1 MLAAAGERVNSGL
14 SGRGGLIKCCRAPG
28 GKVFGIDD
36 IIRLIAADFHVVAL
50 ITGIFYAL
58 ALVCAVREILN
69 SRTSQGS
76 IAWLLSLALLP
87 FPTVILYFVFGWK
100 LFDDYANDRVQN
112 GRADRPL
119 RARDLALVDRETD
132 AKWPVQVHVSEL
144 PFLKGNE
151 VELLVDGHATFD
163 SIFAG
168 IDAAKDYLLVQF
180 YIVRDDRLG
189 QQLAERLIARAR
201 AGVSVYM
208 LYDDIGSTG
217 MPKRYR
223 KELREAGV
231 KVSSFNR
238 RHKILRLFGPMRI
251 NYRNHR
257 KIVVADGKHAWVGG
271 HNVGVEYLGEDP
283 KLGHWRDTHVR
294 VSGPAALGCALL
306 FREDWEWATG
316 ERLPNRA
323 PRQLETFG
331 DNSVLVMGSGPADK
345 LEECAIAFTDII
357 GRARERLWIVSP
369 YFVPDTDIRTALF
382 AARLRGVDVRIM
394 LPDNPDH
401 ALVWLA
407 SMAHADAMVQ
417 HDIGVYR
424 YVDGFLHQK
433 VVLMDDQ
440 MATVGSVNF
449 DNRSFAIN
457 FEITLWF
464 TDPDTI
470 GNVEEMLLADFER
483 CRQVG
488 MSEVSTRPFHIYLM
502 SQTARL
508 LSPVL

>member
-1 MLAAAGERVNSGL
+1 
-14 SGRGGLIKCCRAPG
+14 
-28 GKVFGIDD
+28 VFGLDD
-36 IIRLIAADFHVVAL
+36 ILKAIVADLHLIALVMGCIYL
-50 ITGIFYAL
+50 L
-58 ALVCAVREILN
+58 AVVCAVREILN

-87 FPTVILYFVFGWK
+87 IPTVFLYLVFGWK
-100 LFDDYANDRVQN
+100 LFDDYATDRIQN

-119 RARDLALVDRETD
+119 RAKDLALVDRETD
-132 AKWPVQVHVSEL
+132 AKWPVQVAVSEL
-144 PFLKGNE
+144 PFLKGND
-151 VELLVDGHATFD
+151 VELLVDGQATFD

-168 IDAAKDYLLVQF
+168 IDAAEDYVLVQF
-180 YIVRDDRLG
+180 YIVRDDALG
-189 QQLAERLIARAR
+189 SELARRLIAKAKS
-201 AGVSVYM
+201 GVAVYL

-223 KELREAGV
+223 RELREAGV

-238 RHKILRLFGPMRI
+238 RHKFLRLFGPTRI

-271 HNVGVEYLGEDP
+271 HNVGVEYLGQDP
-283 KLGHWRDTHVR
+283 RFGHWRDTHVR

-316 ERLPNRA
+316 ERLPNR
-323 PRQLETFG
+323 PPKELESFG

-345 LEECAIAFTDII
+345 LEECAIAYTDLI

-401 ALVWLA
+401 KLVWLA
-407 SMAHADAMVQ
+407 SIAHADSMVQ

-424 YVDGFLHQK
+424 YTDGFLHQK
-433 VVLMDDQ
+433 VVLMDNEI
-440 MATVGSVNF
+440 ATVGSVNF

-464 TDPDTI
+464 THEATI
-470 GNVEEMLLADFER
+470 KAVEEMLLKDFEA
-483 CRQVG
+483 CRQV
-488 MSEVSTRPFHIYLM
+488 
-502 SQTARL
+502 SQAEIESRRWTLYVATQAARL

>member
-1 MLAAAGERVNSGL
+1 
-14 SGRGGLIKCCRAPG
+14 
-28 GKVFGIDD
+28 VFGIDD
-36 IIRLIAADFHVVAL
+36 ILRIIIADLHIVAL
-50 ITGIFYAL
+50 IVGAFYLL
-58 ALVCAVREILN
+58 ALICAVREILN

-87 FPTVILYFVFGWK
+87 FPSVFLYLIFGWK
-100 LFDDYANDRVQN
+100 AFDDYAQDRVQN

-119 RARDLALVDRETD
+119 RAKDLALVDRETD
-132 AKWPVQVHVSEL
+132 EKWPVQVAVSEV
-144 PFLKGNE
+144 PFLKGND
-151 VELLVDGHATFD
+151 VEILVDGKATFD

-168 IDAAKDYLLVQF
+168 IDAAKEYLLVQF
-180 YIVRDDRLG
+180 YIVRDDALG
-189 QQLAERLIARAR
+189 QQLAERLIAKAK
-201 AGVSVYM
+201 AGVAVYL
-208 LYDDIGSTG
+208 LYDDIGSNG

-223 KELREAGV
+223 RELREAGV
-231 KVSSFNR
+231 KVTGFNH
-238 RHKILRLFGPMRI
+238 RHKMLRFYGPARI

-283 KLGHWRDTHVR
+283 KFGHWRDTHVR
-294 VSGPAALGCALL
+294 VSGPAALGCAVL

-316 ERLPNRA
+316 EKLPHRPPA
-323 PRQLETFG
+323 ELESVG
-331 DNSVLVMGSGPADK
+331 DQSVLVMGSGPADK
-345 LEECAIAFTDII
+345 LEECAIAYTDMI
-357 GRARERLWIVSP
+357 GRARKRLWIVSP

-401 ALVWLA
+401 KLVWLA
-407 SMAHADAMVQ
+407 SMAHADAMVE
-417 HDIGVYR
+417 HDISVYR

-433 VVLMDDQ
+433 VVLMDDEI
-440 MATVGSVNF
+440 TTIGSVNF

-464 TDPDTI
+464 TDRDMI
-470 GNVEEMLLADFER
+470 DRVEAMLLKDFES

-488 MSEVSTRPFHIYLM
+488 LAEVRSRPIMLYFLT
-502 SQTARL
+502 QAARL
-508 LSPVL
+508 LSPLL

>member
-1 MLAAAGERVNSGL
+1 MFR
-14 SGRGGLIKCCRAPG
+14 
-28 GKVFGIDD
+28 IDD
-36 IIRLIAADFHVVAL
+36 LLRAIVADLHIVAL
-50 ITGIFYAL
+50 IVGAIYLL
-58 ALVCAVREILN
+58 AIVCAVREILN

-87 FPTVILYFVFGWK
+87 FPSVFLYLIFGWK
-100 LFDDYANDRVQN
+100 AFDDYAQDRVQN

-132 AKWPVQVHVSEL
+132 EKWPVQVAVSEV
-144 PFLKGNE
+144 PFLKGND
-151 VELLVDGHATFD
+151 VEILVDGQATFD

-168 IDAAKDYLLVQF
+168 IDAAEEYLLVQF

-189 QQLAERLIARAR
+189 QQLAERLIAKAK
-201 AGVSVYM
+201 AGVAVYL

-223 KELREAGV
+223 RELREAGI
-231 KVSSFNR
+231 KVAGFNH
-238 RHKILRLFGPMRI
+238 RHKMLRFYGPARI

-283 KLGHWRDTHVR
+283 KFGHWRDTHVR

-316 ERLPNRA
+316 DKLPHRPPA
-323 PRQLETFG
+323 QLEAVG
-331 DNSVLVMGSGPADK
+331 EQSVLVMGSGPADQ
-345 LEECAIAFTDII
+345 LEECAIAYTDII

-401 ALVWLA
+401 KLVWLA
-407 SMAHADAMVQ
+407 SMAHADAMVE

-433 VVLMDDQ
+433 VVLMDDEI
-440 MATVGSVNF
+440 ATIGSVNF

-464 TDPDTI
+464 TDKDMI
-470 GNVEEMLLADFER
+470 ERVEAMLLKDFES

-488 MSEVSTRPFHIYLM
+488 LAEVRSRPVMLYFLN
-502 SQTARL
+502 QAARL
-508 LSPVL
+508 LSPLL

>member
-1 MLAAAGERVNSGL
+1 MFGL
-14 SGRGGLIKCCRAPG
+14 
-28 GKVFGIDD
+28 DD
-36 IIRLIAADFHVVAL
+36 ILRALLADLHIFAAVMAAIYL
-50 ITGIFYAL
+50 L
-58 ALVCAVREILN
+58 AFVCAVREIYN

-87 FPTVILYFVFGWK
+87 FPTAFLYMIFGWK
-100 LFDDYANDRVQN
+100 FFDDYATDRIKN

-119 RARDLALVDRETD
+119 RAKDLALIDRETD
-132 AKWPVQVHVSEL
+132 AKWPVQVQVSEL
-144 PFLKGNE
+144 PFLKGND
-151 VELLVDGHATFD
+151 VELLIDGAATFE

-168 IDAAKDYLLVQF
+168 IDAAEHYLLVQF

-189 QQLAERLIARAR
+189 QQLAERLIAKAK
-201 AGVSVYM
+201 AGVEVRL

-217 MPKRYR
+217 MPKRFR
-223 KELREAGV
+223 TQMREAGV
-231 KVSSFNR
+231 KVAGFNQ
-238 RHKILRLFGPMRI
+238 RHKFLRIYGPTRI

-271 HNVGVEYLGEDP
+271 HNVGVEYLGENA
-283 KLGHWRDTHVR
+283 KFGRWRDTHVR

-316 ERLPNRA
+316 ERLPTT
-323 PRQLETFG
+323 PPKEIETPG
-331 DNSVLVMGSGPADK
+331 DQSVLVMGSGPADK
-345 LEECAIAFTDII
+345 LEECAIAYVDLI
-357 GRARERLWIVSP
+357 GRARKRLWIVSP

-407 SMAHADAMVQ
+407 SIAHADAMVQ
-417 HDIGVYR
+417 HDIAVYR
-424 YVDGFLHQK
+424 YTDGFLHQK
-433 VVLMDDQ
+433 VVLMDGEI
-440 MATVGSVNF
+440 ATVGSVNF

-464 TDPDTI
+464 TDDKTI
-470 GNVEEMLLADFER
+470 NAVEAMLAEDFKA
-483 CRQVG
+483 CRQV
-488 MSEVSTRPFHIYLM
+488 SLAEVSTRPVPLYFLT
-502 SQTARL
+502 QAARL

>member
-1 MLAAAGERVNSGL
+1 M
-14 SGRGGLIKCCRAPG
+14 
-28 GKVFGIDD
+28 FGIDD
-36 IIRLIAADFHVVAL
+36 ILRAIVADMHLVAL
-50 ITGIFYAL
+50 IMGAVYLL
-58 ALVCAVREILN
+58 AFVCAVREILN

-76 IAWLLSLALLP
+76 IAWLLSLMLLP
-87 FPTVILYFVFGWK
+87 IPTVFLYLIFGWK
-100 LFDDYANDRVQN
+100 FFDDYATDRMQN
-112 GRADRPL
+112 GRANRPL
-119 RARDLALVDRETD
+119 RARDLALIDGDTD
-132 AKWPVQVHVSEL
+132 AKWPVQVQVSEL
-144 PFLKGNE
+144 PFLKGND
-151 VELLVDGHATFD
+151 VELLVDGQATFD

-168 IDAAKDYLLVQF
+168 IEAAREYLLVQF

-189 QQLAERLIARAR
+189 QALAERLIAKAK
-201 AGVSVYM
+201 AGVAVYM

-217 MPKRYR
+217 MPKRFR
-223 KELREAGV
+223 QELRDAGI
-231 KVSSFNR
+231 KVSSFNQ
-238 RHKILRLFGPMRI
+238 RHKFLRLFGATRI

-257 KIVVADGKHAWVGG
+257 KIVVADGHHAWVGG

-283 KLGHWRDTHVR
+283 KVGHWRDTHVR

-316 ERLPNRA
+316 ERLPNR
-323 PRQLETFG
+323 PPSELKSYG
-331 DNSVLVMGSGPADK
+331 DQSVLVMGSGPADK
-345 LEECAIAFTDII
+345 LEECAIAFTDLI
-357 GRARERLWIVSP
+357 GRARKRLWIVSP

-417 HDIGVYR
+417 HDIAVYR
-424 YVDGFLHQK
+424 YTDGFLHQK
-433 VVLMDDQ
+433 VVLMDEE

-464 TDPDTI
+464 TDAETI
-470 GNVEEMLLADFER
+470 AGVDAMLARDFES
-483 CRQVG
+483 CRRVG
-488 MSEVSTRPFHIYLM
+488 LSEVNSRLWALRLAT
-502 SQTARL
+502 QAARL

>member
-1 MLAAAGERVNSGL
+1 MRLNEII
-14 SGRGGLIKCCRAPG
+14 GLI
-28 GKVFGIDD
+28 V
-36 IIRLIAADFHVVAL
+36 ADLHILAL
-50 ITGIFYAL
+50 ITGLLYLL
-58 ALVCAVREILN
+58 AAVCAVREILN

-87 FPTVILYFVFGWK
+87 FPTVFLYLVFGWK
-100 LFDDYANDRVQN
+100 LFDDYARDRTQN

-119 RARDLALVDRETD
+119 RAKDLALVDREKD
-132 AKWPVQVHVSEL
+132 ALWPVQVHVSEL

-151 VELLVDGHATFD
+151 IELLVDGQATFD

-168 IDAAKDYLLVQF
+168 IDAAEEYLLVQF

-189 QQLAERLIARAR
+189 QELAERLIAKAK
-201 AGVSVYM
+201 AGVDICL

-217 MPKRYR
+217 MPKRFR
-223 KELREAGV
+223 KELREAGI

-238 RHKILRLFGPMRI
+238 RHKFLRFYGPTRI

-283 KLGHWRDTHVR
+283 RLGHWRDTHVR
-294 VSGPAALGCALL
+294 LSGPAALGCALL

-316 ERLPNRA
+316 ERLP
-323 PRQLETFG
+323 PRPPKELETPG
-331 DNSVLVMGSGPADK
+331 EESALVMGSGPADK
-345 LEECAIAFTDII
+345 LEECAIAFTDLI

-369 YFVPDTDIRTALF
+369 YFVPDVDIRTALF

-401 ALVWLA
+401 KIVWLA

-417 HDIGVYR
+417 HDIAVYR
-424 YVDGFLHQK
+424 YTDGFLHQK
-433 VVLMDDQ
+433 VVLVDDT

-464 TDPDTI
+464 PDPKTI
-470 GNVEEMLLADFER
+470 SAVEAMLLEDFKA

-488 MSEVSTRPFHIYLM
+488 MAEVESRPLPLYVAT
-502 SQTARL
+502 QAARL

>member
-1 MLAAAGERVNSGL
+1 M
-14 SGRGGLIKCCRAPG
+14 
-28 GKVFGIDD
+28 FGIDD
-36 IIRLIAADFHVVAL
+36 ILRAIVADMHLVAL
-50 ITGIFYAL
+50 IMGGVYLL

-76 IAWLLSLALLP
+76 IAWLLSLMLLP
-87 FPTVILYFVFGWK
+87 IPTVLLYLVFGWK
-100 LFDDYANDRVQN
+100 FFDDYATDRMQN
-112 GRADRPL
+112 GRANRPL
-119 RARDLALVDRETD
+119 RARDLALIDGDTD
-132 AKWPVQVHVSEL
+132 AKWPVQVQVSEL
-144 PFLKGNE
+144 PFLKGND
-151 VELLVDGHATFD
+151 VELLVDGQATFD

-168 IDAAKDYLLVQF
+168 IEAAKEYLLVQF

-189 QQLAERLIARAR
+189 QELAERLIAKAK
-201 AGVSVYM
+201 AGVAVYM

-217 MPKRYR
+217 MPKRFR
-223 KELREAGV
+223 QELRDAGI
-231 KVSSFNR
+231 KVSSFNQ
-238 RHKILRLFGPMRI
+238 RHKFLRLFGATRI

-257 KIVVADGKHAWVGG
+257 KIVVADGHHAWVGG

-283 KLGHWRDTHVR
+283 KVGHWRDTHVR

-316 ERLPNRA
+316 ERLPNR
-323 PRQLETFG
+323 PPSELKSYG
-331 DNSVLVMGSGPADK
+331 DQSVLVMGSGPADK
-345 LEECAIAFTDII
+345 LEECAIAFTDLI
-357 GRARERLWIVSP
+357 GRARKRLWIVSP

-417 HDIGVYR
+417 HDIAVYR
-424 YVDGFLHQK
+424 YTDGFLHQK
-433 VVLMDDQ
+433 VVLMDEE

-464 TDPDTI
+464 TDAETI
-470 GNVEEMLLADFER
+470 AGVDAMLARDFES
-483 CRQVG
+483 CRRVG
-488 MSEVSTRPFHIYLM
+488 LSEVNSRLWALRLAT
-502 SQTARL
+502 QAARL

>member
-1 MLAAAGERVNSGL
+1 M
-14 SGRGGLIKCCRAPG
+14 
-28 GKVFGIDD
+28 FGIDD
-36 IIRLIAADFHVVAL
+36 ILRAIVADMHLVAL
-50 ITGIFYAL
+50 IMGAVYLL
-58 ALVCAVREILN
+58 AFVCAVREILN

-76 IAWLLSLALLP
+76 IAWLLSLMLLP
-87 FPTVILYFVFGWK
+87 IPTVLLYLVFGWK
-100 LFDDYANDRVQN
+100 FFDDYATDRMQN
-112 GRADRPL
+112 GRANRPL
-119 RARDLALVDRETD
+119 RARDLALVDGDTD
-132 AKWPVQVHVSEL
+132 AKWPVQVQVSEL
-144 PFLKGNE
+144 PFLKGND
-151 VELLVDGHATFD
+151 VELLVDGQATFD

-168 IDAAKDYLLVQF
+168 IEAAQEYLLVQF

-189 QQLAERLIARAR
+189 QELAERLIAKAKS
-201 AGVSVYM
+201 GVAVYM

-217 MPKRYR
+217 MPKRFR
-223 KELREAGV
+223 QELRDAGI
-231 KVSSFNR
+231 KVSSFNQ
-238 RHKILRLFGPMRI
+238 RHKFLRLFGATRI

-257 KIVVADGKHAWVGG
+257 KIVVADGHHAWVGG

-283 KLGHWRDTHVR
+283 KVGHWRDTHVR

-316 ERLPNRA
+316 ERLPNR
-323 PRQLETFG
+323 PPSELKSYG
-331 DNSVLVMGSGPADK
+331 DQSVLVMGSGPADK
-345 LEECAIAFTDII
+345 LEECAIAFTDLI
-357 GRARERLWIVSP
+357 GRARKRLWIVSP

-417 HDIGVYR
+417 HDIAVYR
-424 YVDGFLHQK
+424 YTDGFLHQK
-433 VVLMDDQ
+433 VVLMDEE

-464 TDPDTI
+464 TDAETI
-470 GNVEEMLLADFER
+470 AGVDAMLARDFES
-483 CRQVG
+483 CRRVG
-488 MSEVSTRPFHIYLM
+488 LSEVNSRLWALRLAT
-502 SQTARL
+502 QAARL

>member
-1 MLAAAGERVNSGL
+1 MFGVDDFLRAMVADLHIVALVM
-14 SGRGGLIKCCRAPG
+14 GLIY
-28 GKVFGIDD
+28 
-36 IIRLIAADFHVVAL
+36 L
-50 ITGIFYAL
+50 L
-58 ALVCAVREILN
+58 AFVCAVREILN

-76 IAWLLSLALLP
+76 IAWLLSLLLLP
-87 FPTVILYFVFGWK
+87 FPTAFLYLIFGWK
-100 LFDDYANDRVQN
+100 LFDDYATERMQN
-112 GRADRPL
+112 GRAERPL
-119 RARDLALVDRETD
+119 RAKDLALIDRETD
-132 AKWPVQVHVSEL
+132 AKWPVQVSVSEL
-144 PFLKGNE
+144 PFLKGND
-151 VELLVDGHATFD
+151 VELLVDGTATFD

-168 IDAAKDYLLVQF
+168 IEAAQDYLLVQF

-189 QQLAERLIARAR
+189 QELAERLIAKAK
-201 AGVSVYM
+201 AGVAVYL

-223 KELREAGV
+223 KELRDAGV
-231 KVSSFNR
+231 KVSSFNH
-238 RHKILRLFGPMRI
+238 RHKFLRIFGPTRI

-257 KIVVADGKHAWVGG
+257 KIVVADGKHAWSGG

-283 KLGHWRDTHVR
+283 KFGHWRDTHVR

-316 ERLPNRA
+316 ERLPNTPPA
-323 PRQLETFG
+323 DLETPG

-345 LEECAIAFTDII
+345 LEECAIAFTDLI
-357 GRARERLWIVSP
+357 GRARKRLWIVSP

-407 SMAHADAMVQ
+407 SMAHADSMVQ
-417 HDIGVYR
+417 HDIAVYR
-424 YVDGFLHQK
+424 YTDGFLHQK
-433 VVLMDDQ
+433 VVLMDDD

-464 TDPDTI
+464 TAETTI
-470 GNVEEMLLADFER
+470 SNVEAMLLNDFKS
-483 CRQVG
+483 CRRVSQ
-488 MSEVSTRPFHIYLM
+488 SEIETRHWPLYLAT
-502 SQTARL
+502 QAARL

>member
-1 MLAAAGERVNSGL
+1 M
-14 SGRGGLIKCCRAPG
+14 
-28 GKVFGIDD
+28 FGIDD
-36 IIRLIAADFHVVAL
+36 ILRAIVADMHLVAL
-50 ITGIFYAL
+50 IMGAVYLL
-58 ALVCAVREILN
+58 AFVCAVREILN

-76 IAWLLSLALLP
+76 IAWLLSLMLLP
-87 FPTVILYFVFGWK
+87 IPTVFLYLIFGWK
-100 LFDDYANDRVQN
+100 FFDDYATDRMQN
-112 GRADRPL
+112 GRANRPL
-119 RARDLALVDRETD
+119 RARDLALIDGDTD
-132 AKWPVQVHVSEL
+132 AKWPVQVQVSEL
-144 PFLKGNE
+144 PFLKGND
-151 VELLVDGHATFD
+151 VELLVDGQATFD

-168 IDAAKDYLLVQF
+168 IEAAKEYLLVQF

-189 QQLAERLIARAR
+189 QELAERLIAKAK
-201 AGVSVYM
+201 AGVAVYM

-217 MPKRYR
+217 MPKRFR
-223 KELREAGV
+223 QELRDAGI
-231 KVSSFNR
+231 KVSSFNQ
-238 RHKILRLFGPMRI
+238 RHKFLRLFGATRI

-257 KIVVADGKHAWVGG
+257 KIVVADGHHAWVGG

-283 KLGHWRDTHVR
+283 KVGHWRDTHVR

-316 ERLPNRA
+316 ERLPNR
-323 PRQLETFG
+323 PPSELKSYG
-331 DNSVLVMGSGPADK
+331 DQSVLVMGSGPADK
-345 LEECAIAFTDII
+345 LEECAIAFTDLI
-357 GRARERLWIVSP
+357 GRARKRLWIVSP

-417 HDIGVYR
+417 HDIAVYR
-424 YVDGFLHQK
+424 YTDGFLHQK
-433 VVLMDDQ
+433 VVLMDEE

-464 TDPDTI
+464 TDAETI
-470 GNVEEMLLADFER
+470 AGVDAMLARDFES
-483 CRQVG
+483 CRRVG
-488 MSEVSTRPFHIYLM
+488 LSEVNSRLWALRLAT
-502 SQTARL
+502 QAARL

>member
-1 MLAAAGERVNSGL
+1 M
-14 SGRGGLIKCCRAPG
+14 
-28 GKVFGIDD
+28 FGIDD
-36 IIRLIAADFHVVAL
+36 ILKAIIADLH
-50 ITGIFYAL
+50 IL
-58 ALVCAVREILN
+58 AAIMGAIYLLAFICAVREILN

-87 FPTVILYFVFGWK
+87 FPTAFLYMIFGWK
-100 LFDDYANDRVQN
+100 FFDDYATDRIKN

-119 RARDLALVDRETD
+119 RAKDLALIDRETD
-132 AKWPVQVHVSEL
+132 AKWPVQVQVSEL
-144 PFLKGNE
+144 PFLRGND
-151 VELLVDGHATFD
+151 VELLIDGKATFD

-168 IDAAKDYLLVQF
+168 IDAAEHYLLVQF
-180 YIVRDDRLG
+180 YIIRDDKLG
-189 QQLAERLIARAR
+189 QQLAERLIAKAK
-201 AGVSVYM
+201 AGVEVRL

-217 MPKRYR
+217 MPKRFR
-223 KELREAGV
+223 TQMRDAGV
-231 KVSSFNR
+231 KVAGFNQ
-238 RHKILRLFGPMRI
+238 RHKFLRFYGPTRI

-283 KLGHWRDTHVR
+283 KFGRWRDTHVR

-316 ERLPNRA
+316 ERLPAA
-323 PRQLETFG
+323 PPKEVETPG
-331 DNSVLVMGSGPADK
+331 DQSVLVMGSGPADQ
-345 LEECAIAFTDII
+345 LEECAIAYVDLI

-401 ALVWLA
+401 IMVWLA
-407 SMAHADAMVQ
+407 SIAHADAMVE
-417 HDIGVYR
+417 HDISVYR
-424 YVDGFLHQK
+424 YTDGFLHQK
-433 VVLMDDQ
+433 VVVMDNEIT
-440 MATVGSVNF
+440 TVGSVNF

-464 TDPDTI
+464 TDPQALAAVDA
-470 GNVEEMLLADFER
+470 MLAEDFKL
-483 CRQVG
+483 CRQV
-488 MSEVSTRPFHIYLM
+488 SLAEVSSRSKPLYFAT
-502 SQTARL
+502 QAAKL
-508 LSPVL
+508 LSPLL

>member
-1 MLAAAGERVNSGL
+1 MFR
-14 SGRGGLIKCCRAPG
+14 
-28 GKVFGIDD
+28 IDD
-36 IIRLIAADFHVVAL
+36 LLRAIVADLHIVAL
-50 ITGIFYAL
+50 IVGAIYLL
-58 ALVCAVREILN
+58 AIVCAVREILN

-87 FPTVILYFVFGWK
+87 FPSVFLYLIFGWK
-100 LFDDYANDRVQN
+100 AFDDYAQDRVQN

-132 AKWPVQVHVSEL
+132 EKWPVQVAVSEV
-144 PFLKGNE
+144 PFLKGND
-151 VELLVDGHATFD
+151 VEILVDGQATFD

-168 IDAAKDYLLVQF
+168 IDAAEEYLLVQF

-189 QQLAERLIARAR
+189 QQLAERLIAKAK
-201 AGVSVYM
+201 AGVAVYL

-223 KELREAGV
+223 RELREAGI
-231 KVSSFNR
+231 KVAGFNH
-238 RHKILRLFGPMRI
+238 RHKMLRFYGPARI

-283 KLGHWRDTHVR
+283 KFGHWRDTHVR

-316 ERLPNRA
+316 DKLPHRPPA
-323 PRQLETFG
+323 QLEPVG
-331 DNSVLVMGSGPADK
+331 DQSVLVMGSGPADQ
-345 LEECAIAFTDII
+345 LEECAIAYTDII

-401 ALVWLA
+401 KLVWLA
-407 SMAHADAMVQ
+407 SMAHADAMVE

-433 VVLMDDQ
+433 VVLMDDEI
-440 MATVGSVNF
+440 TTIGSVNF

-464 TDPDTI
+464 TDKNMI
-470 GNVEEMLLADFER
+470 EQVETMLLKDFES

-488 MSEVSTRPFHIYLM
+488 LAEVRSRPVMLYFLT
-502 SQTARL
+502 QAARL
-508 LSPVL
+508 LSPLL

>member
-1 MLAAAGERVNSGL
+1 M
-14 SGRGGLIKCCRAPG
+14 
-28 GKVFGIDD
+28 FGIDD
-36 IIRLIAADFHVVAL
+36 ILRAIVADMHLVAL
-50 ITGIFYAL
+50 IMGGVYLL

-76 IAWLLSLALLP
+76 IAWLLSLMLLP
-87 FPTVILYFVFGWK
+87 IPTVLLYLVFGWK
-100 LFDDYANDRVQN
+100 FFDDYATDRMQN
-112 GRADRPL
+112 GRANRPL
-119 RARDLALVDRETD
+119 RARDLALIDGDTD
-132 AKWPVQVHVSEL
+132 AKWPVQVQVSEL
-144 PFLKGNE
+144 PFLKGND
-151 VELLVDGHATFD
+151 VELLVDGEATFD

-168 IDAAKDYLLVQF
+168 IEAAQEYLLVQF

-189 QQLAERLIARAR
+189 QALAERLIAKAK
-201 AGVSVYM
+201 AGVAVYM

-217 MPKRYR
+217 MPKRFR
-223 KELREAGV
+223 QELRDAGI
-231 KVSSFNR
+231 KVSSFNQ
-238 RHKILRLFGPMRI
+238 RHKFLRLFGATRI

-257 KIVVADGKHAWVGG
+257 KIVVADGHHAWVGG

-283 KLGHWRDTHVR
+283 KVGHWRDTHVR

-316 ERLPNRA
+316 ERLPNR
-323 PRQLETFG
+323 PPSELKSYG
-331 DNSVLVMGSGPADK
+331 DQSVLVMGSGPADK
-345 LEECAIAFTDII
+345 LEECAIAFTDLI
-357 GRARERLWIVSP
+357 GRARKRLWIVSP

-417 HDIGVYR
+417 HDIAVYR
-424 YVDGFLHQK
+424 YTDGFLHQK
-433 VVLMDDQ
+433 VVLMDEE

-464 TDPDTI
+464 TDPETI
-470 GNVEEMLLADFER
+470 AGVDATLARDFES
-483 CRQVG
+483 CRRVG
-488 MSEVSTRPFHIYLM
+488 LSEVDSRLWALRLAT
-502 SQTARL
+502 QAARL

>member
-1 MLAAAGERVNSGL
+1 M
-14 SGRGGLIKCCRAPG
+14 
-28 GKVFGIDD
+28 FGIDD
-36 IIRLIAADFHVVAL
+36 ILRAIVADMHLVAL
-50 ITGIFYAL
+50 IMGGVYLL

-76 IAWLLSLALLP
+76 IAWLLSLMLLP
-87 FPTVILYFVFGWK
+87 IPTVLLYLVFGWK
-100 LFDDYANDRVQN
+100 FFDDYATDRMQN
-112 GRADRPL
+112 GRANRPL
-119 RARDLALVDRETD
+119 RARDLALIDGDTD
-132 AKWPVQVHVSEL
+132 AKWPVQVQVSEL

-151 VELLVDGHATFD
+151 VELLVDGEATFD

-168 IDAAKDYLLVQF
+168 IEAAQEYLLVQF

-189 QQLAERLIARAR
+189 QALAERLIAKAK
-201 AGVSVYM
+201 AGVAVYM

-217 MPKRYR
+217 MPKRFR
-223 KELREAGV
+223 QELRDAGI
-231 KVSSFNR
+231 KVSSFNQ
-238 RHKILRLFGPMRI
+238 RHKFLRLFGATRI

-257 KIVVADGKHAWVGG
+257 KIVVADGHHAWVGG

-283 KLGHWRDTHVR
+283 KVGHWRDTHVR

-316 ERLPNRA
+316 ERLPNR
-323 PRQLETFG
+323 PPSELKSYG
-331 DNSVLVMGSGPADK
+331 DQSVLVMGSGPADK
-345 LEECAIAFTDII
+345 LEECAIAFTDLI
-357 GRARERLWIVSP
+357 GRARKRLWIVSP

-417 HDIGVYR
+417 HDIAVYR
-424 YVDGFLHQK
+424 YTDGFLHQK
-433 VVLMDDQ
+433 VVLMDEE

-464 TDPDTI
+464 TDAETI
-470 GNVEEMLLADFER
+470 AGVDAMLARDFES
-483 CRQVG
+483 CRRVG
-488 MSEVSTRPFHIYLM
+488 LSEVNSRLWALRLAT
-502 SQTARL
+502 QAARL